1 MNAEGDMEAQYDA
14 LQREYNI
21 LIDENKALKEGGM
34 VADGEWTGGATSTS
48 LNVMRKEYD
57 EKIMN
62 LNEERREVSYD
73 GSPSMVVSSFPAPY
87 ATCSDHSNETPS
99 AIVFAR
105 RSS

>member
-73 GSPSMVVSSFPAPY
+73 GSPSMVVSTLTLTKPPRQL
-87 ATCSDHSNETPS
+87 CSLV
-99 AIVFAR
+99 AAR
-105 RSS
+105 DEDISSRQ